1 MITKN
6 KGFDLTELGKVRNQ
20 TAKSGKTFVLVESE
34 DNSDDFKNFLFIG
47 KLEGRDVIYDAAIY
61 TLKVQHNSE
70 VYEIAEHE
78 AAMKFPDYK
87 KINYEEDENGNI
99 ESLED
104 LEEELGLFMAEVMEE
119 IEEEERVKVKEHVE
133 IDLNNDF
140 GIGLDVGL
148 NVEVVDDRVI
158 SDFIVKFNDD
168 EVKLDPTFYS
178 FQLDHDE
185 D

>member
-1 MITKN
+1 MITRN
-6 KGFDLTELGKVRNQ
+6 KGFDITELGKVRNEM
-20 TAKSGKTFVLVESE
+20 ARAGMAYVLVDSE
-34 DNSDDFKNFLFIG
+34 DNSDDFMNFLFIG
-47 KLEGRDVIYDAAIY
+47 KHEGRDVIYDAVIY
-61 TLKVQHNSE
+61 TLKVQHHSE

-78 AAMKFPDYK
+78 AAIKFPDYK
-87 KINYEEDENGNI
+87 KINYEEDENGDI
-99 ESLED
+99 EPLED

-119 IEEEERVKVKEHVE
+119 IEEEERVKVKEHVD

-148 NVEVVDDRVI
+148 NVEVVDDEVI
-158 SDFIVKFNDD
+158 CGFIVKFNDD
-168 EVKLDPTFYS
+168 ELKLDPTYYA